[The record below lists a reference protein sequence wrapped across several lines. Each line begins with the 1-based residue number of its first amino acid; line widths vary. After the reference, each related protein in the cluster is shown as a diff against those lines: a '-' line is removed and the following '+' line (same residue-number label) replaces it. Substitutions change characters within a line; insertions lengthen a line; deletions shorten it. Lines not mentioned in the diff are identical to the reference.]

1 MHSIEDNKIVGINLL
16 SPYTSEEFFLDLF
29 SY

>member
-1 MHSIEDNKIVGINLL
+1 MHSIDSKIVGINLL
-16 SPYTSEEFFLDLF
+16 SSYTSEEFFLDLF